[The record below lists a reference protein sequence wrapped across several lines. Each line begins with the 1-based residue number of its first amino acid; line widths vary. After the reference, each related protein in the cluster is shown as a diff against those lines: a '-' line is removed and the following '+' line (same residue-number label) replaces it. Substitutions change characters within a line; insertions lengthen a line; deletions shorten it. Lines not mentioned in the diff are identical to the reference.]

1 MSTIAVLLMVK
12 NEKIS
17 IKNTIDSFKRYID
30 VVIVLDTGST
40 DNTIDIIKK
49 TCENNK
55 QKLYLK
61 KTVFKSFPES
71 RNESI
76 EFAESV
82 SDATFF
88 LLMDAGDE
96 LKTHLSSKI
105 NFINAIKT
113 IPNNYNFGLVRH
125 NWLNNGSLE
134 DHFDARFIRNKN
146 KCRYDIRYPV
156 HEKFDKVSNDLT
168 NLSDIFYLYQDRDK
182 YGVSTQNRYLKD
194 IEMLSNAIQNKRN
207 LYYFGQTYLNMSDF
221 ENGFKYNLLSYEKE
235 IDDDEFGDHII
246 KNILVRIG
254 YCAMKSNKSKKIV
267 FEYLT
272 KAIENFIEPPIE
284 AFIFLFSYSI
294 EQKITNDVMIYVP
307 KLFELKKP
315 TGPDLTIINHGFYDY
330 KRWNLISIVC
340 LLSNQHIELGK
351 KACQNALKVANNP
364 DDRNNMQI
372 YNYISK
378 N

>member
-182 YGVSTQNRYLKD
+182 YGISTQSRYLKD
-194 IEMLSNAIQNKRN
+194 IEMLSNAVQNKRN
-207 LYYFGQTYLNMSDF
+207 LYYLGQTYLNMCDF

-246 KNILVRIG
+246 KNILIRMG
-254 YCAMKSNKSKKIV
+254 YCAMRSNKSKEIV
-267 FEYLT
+267 FKYLT
-272 KAIENFIEPPIE
+272 KAIENFTEPPIE

-315 TGPDLTIINHGFYDY
+315 IGNDLTIINHGFYDY
-330 KRWNLISIVC
+330 KRWNLISIDC
-340 LLSNQHIELGK
+340 LISNQHIELGK

>member
-182 YGVSTQNRYLKD
+182 YGISTQSRYLKD
-194 IEMLSNAIQNKRN
+194 IEMLSNAVQNKRN
-207 LYYFGQTYLNMSDF
+207 LYYLGQTYLNMCDF

-246 KNILVRIG
+246 KNILIRMG
-254 YCAMKSNKSKKIV
+254 YCAMRSNKSKEIV
-267 FEYLT
+267 FKYLT
-272 KAIENFIEPPIE
+272 KAIENFTEPPIE

-315 TGPDLTIINHGFYDY
+315 IGNDLTIINHGFYDY
-330 KRWNLISIVC
+330 KRRNLISIVC
-340 LLSNQHIELGK
+340 LISNQHIELGK